1 MRVHRTTF
9 SGAHAPPI
17 GYHSHPAAATSRSPR
32 KPHVITKMAPDELAP
47 LVLVISAVITK
58 MTPAS
63 KKPGAGHQASAAL
76 VAYA

>member
-17 GYHSHPAAATSRSPR
+17 GYHSHPAAATSRAPR
-32 KPHVITKMAPDELAP
+32 KP
-47 LVLVISAVITK
+47 VITK